1 LDPHATRHCRH
12 PHRSELVG
20 DHLVLR
26 FAEKK
31 RRPAWPPFLIGPK
44 KADSIPKKENFMK
57 KCDEV
62 MTKNPICCL
71 PNDTTAKAAQ
81 LMKSG
86 NIGSIPVIETEKTK
100 KLVGIV
106 TDRDLA
112 LKIVSTGLDAK
123 STKVEAVMTRKVV
136 TCRADD
142 DLQKALDA
150 MSEHQL
156 RRLPVVDNE
165 NNILGIIAQA
175 DVATRANQPEK
186 TAAMVKEISQSTA
199 K

>member
-1 LDPHATRHCRH
+1 
-12 PHRSELVG
+12 
-20 DHLVLR
+20 
-26 FAEKK
+26 
-31 RRPAWPPFLIGPK
+31 
-44 KADSIPKKENFMK
+44 MK

-62 MTKNPICCL
+62 MTKNPVCCL
-71 PNDTTAKAAQ
+71 PDDMVAKVAQ
-81 LMKSG
+81 LMKRE
-86 NIGSIPVIETEKTK
+86 NIGPIPVIENEQTQ

-112 LKIVSTGLDAK
+112 LKIVAEGRDAK

-136 TCRADD
+136 TCRAED

-156 RRLPVVDNE
+156 RRIPVVDND
-165 NNILGIIAQA
+165 NKIVGIIAQA
-175 DVATRANQPEK
+175 DVATRVNQPEK
-186 TAAMVKEISQSTA
+186 TAAMVKGISRSNA